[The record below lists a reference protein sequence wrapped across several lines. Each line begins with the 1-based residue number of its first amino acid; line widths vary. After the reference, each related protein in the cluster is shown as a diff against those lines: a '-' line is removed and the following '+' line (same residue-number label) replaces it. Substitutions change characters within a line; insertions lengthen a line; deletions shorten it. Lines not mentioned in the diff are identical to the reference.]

1 MSRSYKKTPYC
12 GDESSKKYG
21 KKRANVIVRRRL
33 NKDLDFDANNSL
45 YKRVYEQWDICDYY
59 SIRTFPEYLKLFV
72 YDREDGLY
80 HSDTNR
86 VYTKEQLYER
96 WCSFYKR
103 K

>member
-12 GDESSKKYG
+12 GDQSNKRYG
-21 KKRANVIVRRRL
+21 KKRANVVVRRRL

-45 YKRVYEQWDICDYY
+45 YKRIYEQWEICDYY
-59 SIRTFPEYLKLFV
+59 SIKTFYDYLRYFR
-72 YDREDGLY
+72 YNSEDDLY
-80 HSDTNR
+80 YSITNHS
-86 VYTKEQLYER
+86 YTKEQLYEK